1 MIACGF
7 RIGIFEQGYFM
18 KLLLRYGRLTFR
30 VSCAVVSSLWF
41 LSGCQYSET
50 FSDTSQ
56 TFTLAKG
63 NEPLFGYK
71 DRYFL
76 LVKGDTALFYG
87 LEACTVITNGKIVS
101 ADVDTSYFRTI
112 TLPSLAIPVNDS
124 AVYLIPQIYQQG
136 SSLLASPQ
144 YSVIRY
150 FRKTTPGILQIA
162 YFQNNVMTYLKKEMQ
177 GVIPTF
183 IEVGSFDTVNSPNN
197 HWASPLLIVNPIP
210 FTNGRIWIS
219 GHSVGTRAI
228 AQENMAPF
236 FLNGITYFTGIE
248 VKSYY
253 AFNGYA
259 SENDAAFRFLGTLE
273 VTRKYFKNIGM
284 VDEKIQLL
292 FQKTFDNGTVQLTKK
307 TLFHERG
314 PEGAKIYPDDI
325 PD

>member
-1 MIACGF
+1 M
-7 RIGIFEQGYFM
+7 ENGYFM
-18 KLLLRYGRLTFR
+18 KSVLRYGRLTFWAF
-30 VSCAVVSSLWF
+30 CAVLSPFLL

-101 ADVDTSYFRTI
+101 AAVDSSYFRTI
-112 TLPSLAIPVNDS
+112 TLPSFATSLNDTP
-124 AVYLIPQIYQQG
+124 VYLIPQKYQQG
-136 SSLLASPQ
+136 SSLQAVVSD
-144 YSVIRY
+144 SVIRY
-150 FRKTTPGILQIA
+150 FRKTVPSILQVA
-162 YFQNNVMTYLKKEMQ
+162 YSQNNVMTYLKKEMQ
-177 GVIPTF
+177 QVIPTF
-183 IEVGSFDTVNSPNN
+183 VEVGSFDTINSPTN
-197 HWASPLLIVNPIP
+197 HWTSPLLIVNPLP

-253 AFNGYA
+253 AFSGYA
-259 SENDAAFRFLGTLE
+259 SENGAAFRFLGTLE

-292 FQKTFDNGTVQLTKK
+292 FQKTFDSGTVQLIKK
-307 TLFHERG
+307 AIFHERG